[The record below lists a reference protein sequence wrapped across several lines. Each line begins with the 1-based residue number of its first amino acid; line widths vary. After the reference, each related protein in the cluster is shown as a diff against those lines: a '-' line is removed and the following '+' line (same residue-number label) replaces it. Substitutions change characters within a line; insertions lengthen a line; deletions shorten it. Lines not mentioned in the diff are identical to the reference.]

1 MSKHQK
7 ELAELPNTLKVQPK
21 LTRGSRLSQSIL
33 KAVVEVNLSE
43 RMLMLILCVQYLS
56 FQHDRSSSK
65 IYQGP
70 LCSLYDL
77 PPTERDH
84 RERGEQF
91 HVSVLTCFSAH
102 SSTLRV
108 PAGYPIMLLVF
119 FPFLISTTRQ
129 FDILTARS
137 A

>member
-21 LTRGSRLSQSIL
+21 LTRESRLSQSIL

-56 FQHDRSSSK
+56 FQHDSQVVRYTK
-65 IYQGP
+65 
-70 LCSLYDL
+70 CSLYDL
-77 PPTERDH
+77 PPTERDQ
-84 RERGEQF
+84 RERGA
-91 HVSVLTCFSAH
+91 VSCVSFDLFLCSQLYPQGTCWLSHLA
-102 SSTLRV
+102 
-108 PAGYPIMLLVF
+108 PCF